1 MLLKIKL
8 DWENPDRL
16 QDSTLSLIAKVLSYQ
31 EQGASD
37 GPYLAYSLAVRDF
50 EWELVSYN
58 VKTASL
64 LTFPKLGGA
73 NLIVELEDED
83 VEILNIPIESC
94 EVVENFPPPSLW

>member
-16 QDSTLSLIAKVLSYQ
+16 EDSTLSLVAKVLSYQ

-37 GPYLAYSLAVRDF
+37 GPYLIYCLDVKEF
-50 EWELVSYN
+50 ELECTEYK

-64 LTFPKLGGA
+64 LTYPKLGGA
-73 NLIVELEDED
+73 NLTVELDDEDE
-83 VEILNIPIESC
+83 EILNIPIESC
-94 EVVENFPPPSLW
+94 EVVENFPIPSFW